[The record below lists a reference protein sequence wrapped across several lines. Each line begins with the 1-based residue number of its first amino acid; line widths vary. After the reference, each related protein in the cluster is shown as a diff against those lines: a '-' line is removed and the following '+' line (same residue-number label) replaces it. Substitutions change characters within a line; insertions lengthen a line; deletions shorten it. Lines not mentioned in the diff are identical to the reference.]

1 MLYDSA
7 YNSDFDSIASENQQV
22 SLSFSPQ
29 LKVLDL
35 SWCEDLTDRG
45 MSIIANSCP
54 SLQHL
59 SLRQCSAST
68 FTLDALAANGRH
80 MSYLNIAGIDGLTD
94 VALGSMAEN
103 MPLLNEIDV
112 SWNSSLSDVGV
123 IALLQCCTKLKKAVL
138 CGLKR
143 ITSQPFLA
151 IIGDLGQWFL
161 LEELCRSNRRP
172 LRNVSEG
179 KLVLKFCDT
188 VSSYCSY
195 RCPCSVVFKPG
206 MNLKRSHCQQI
217 HPSLAPPQFS
227 SYGNLAN
234 FAQDLGPLL

>member
-94 VALGSMAEN
+94 VALGSM
-103 MPLLNEIDV
+103 V
-112 SWNSSLSDVGV
+112 KT
-123 IALLQCCTKLKKAVL
+123 CHC
-138 CGLKR
+138 
-143 ITSQPFLA
+143 
-151 IIGDLGQWFL
+151 
-161 LEELCRSNRRP
+161 
-172 LRNVSEG
+172 LR
-179 KLVLKFCDT
+179 K
-188 VSSYCSY
+188 
-195 RCPCSVVFKPG
+195 
-206 MNLKRSHCQQI
+206 
-217 HPSLAPPQFS
+217 
-227 SYGNLAN
+227 
-234 FAQDLGPLL
+234 